1 MQFCD
6 GFFDLTAVTDTLSAS
21 LSSITSLQ
29 FSCQPETNAL
39 YTVRT
44 ALITPARCACLIIF
58 LDSIPLLIWFRG
70 GLRTTYNT
78 MKRERILK
86 GAGLASLIVS
96 AVAFSSCDKH
106 ESETTNGGTD
116 AAPKV
121 LRFSAIPDQ
130 DTTAQAERY
139 APAAKWLSEQLGIK
153 VEFVASS
160 DYDASVTK
168 FENGDIQLAWFGGV
182 SGVKARNAVAGSR
195 ALVSGSKDLAFKSYF
210 IANSS
215 TGITKSADFPAEIKG
230 KTFTFGS
237 AGSTSGCIMPAH
249 FIVKNTDTGPLDYFS
264 KVGFSGAHDKTALQ
278 VQAGTFEVGALNFST
293 YERMVKEGSIDPAKC
308 PVIWETPT
316 YADYNFTASGEL
328 DKTFGEGF
336 TDKLQELLANCKDP
350 AMLKAFDRDEFV
362 KVDNATFQGIA
373 DVMKSV
379 KLK

>member
-1 MQFCD
+1 
-6 GFFDLTAVTDTLSAS
+6 
-21 LSSITSLQ
+21 
-29 FSCQPETNAL
+29 
-39 YTVRT
+39 
-44 ALITPARCACLIIF
+44 
-58 LDSIPLLIWFRG
+58 
-70 GLRTTYNT
+70 

-86 GAGLASLIVS
+86 SAGLASIIVG
-96 AVAFSSCDKH
+96 AVAFSSCGKK
-106 ESETTNGGTD
+106 EEANNNAGD
-116 AAPKV
+116 ASAKV

-130 DTTAQAERY
+130 DTTAQSERY
-139 APAAKWLSEQLGIK
+139 APAAKWLSEQLGIQ
-153 VEFVASS
+153 VEFVPSS

-182 SGVKARNAVAGSR
+182 SGVKARDAVEGSR
-195 ALVSGSKDLAFKSYF
+195 ALVSGEKDLEFKSYF
-210 IANSS
+210 VANSS
-215 TGITKSADFPAEIKG
+215 TGLTKSADFPTAIKG

-249 FIVKNTDTGPLDYFS
+249 FIVQNTKTGPIEYFS

-293 YERMVKEGSIDPAKC
+293 YDRMVKEGTIDPAKC

-336 TDKLQELLANCKDP
+336 TDKLQTLLINCEDP
-350 AMLKAFDRDEFV
+350 AVLKAFDRNKFV